1 MILAAL
7 TFFFPYSRF
16 GLGLSVSNHKALRSL
31 HIGISNS
38 PCASAIINNW
48 VWALETA
55 TLMTWGLAG
64 KPVHGPVLT
73 IFNITTGNSLPCAC
87 VIDNGVGA
95 SLKHG
100 SRAIANSLAWAS
112 YKDNA

>member
-1 MILAAL
+1 MILVAL
-7 TFFFPYSRF
+7 TFFFLYSRF
-16 GLGLSVSNHKALRSL
+16 GLGLSVSNHKALRLL

-38 PCASAIINNW
+38 PFESAIINNW

-55 TLMTWGLAG
+55 TLITWGSVG
-64 KPVHGPVLT
+64 KPGPALT
-73 IFNITTGNSLPCAC
+73 IFSITTGNSLPWAC

-100 SRAIANSLAWAS
+100 SSAIASSLAWAS
-112 YKDNA
+112 YRDNA